1 MSTQSAENRPA
12 GRRITARQ
20 VLIAILGVL
29 FVAAVL
35 WVGLNFEN
43 LRALQQMP
51 SGAQAK
57 FLCSTLFV
65 VGMDEASARAWS
77 AVPLPVQQVEIDY
90 EAKQVTVRA
99 LFVTSRAVYE
109 GERFGCT
116 LR

>member
-1 MSTQSAENRPA
+1 MNTQTAENRPA
-12 GRRITARQ
+12 GRRFSANHILISILV
-20 VLIAILGVL
+20 VLL
-29 FVAAVL
+29 AAALL

-43 LRALQQMP
+43 IRALQRMP

-65 VGMDEASARAWS
+65 VGMDEASAREWS

-90 EAKQVTVRA
+90 EAKRVTVRA
-99 LFVTSRAVYE
+99 LFVTSSAVYE